1 MDNWID
7 NLRRIGLKR
16 YGDENR
22 RILSEL
28 LRNGIPAGNTVM
40 SEASAEALII
50 AVAAMIEENNK
61 ALLSDYNVDP
71 KMTIEQMGHT
81 NISCT
86 QGHYF
91 RNRKSL
97 STKTA
102 ILSSIPELQIAQ
114 KNNQNLCPDYLE

>member
-22 RILSEL
+22 QILSEL

-50 AVAAMIEENNK
+50 AVAAMIE
-61 ALLSDYNVDP
+61 
-71 KMTIEQMGHT
+71 
-81 NISCT
+81 
-86 QGHYF
+86 
-91 RNRKSL
+91 
-97 STKTA
+97 
-102 ILSSIPELQIAQ
+102 
-114 KNNQNLCPDYLE
+114 

>member
-16 YGDENR
+16 YGCDENR

-61 ALLSDYNVDP
+61 ALLSD
-71 KMTIEQMGHT
+71 
-81 NISCT
+81 
-86 QGHYF
+86 
-91 RNRKSL
+91 L
-97 STKTA
+97 SM
-102 ILSSIPELQIAQ
+102 
-114 KNNQNLCPDYLE
+114 

>member
-40 SEASAEALII
+40 SEESAE
-50 AVAAMIEENNK
+50 AAMIEENNK
-61 ALLSDYNVDP
+61 ALLSD
-71 KMTIEQMGHT
+71 
-81 NISCT
+81 
-86 QGHYF
+86 
-91 RNRKSL
+91 
-97 STKTA
+97 
-102 ILSSIPELQIAQ
+102 LSSM
-114 KNNQNLCPDYLE
+114 

>member
-28 LRNGIPAGNTVM
+28 LRNTVM

-61 ALLSDYNVDP
+61 ALLSD
-71 KMTIEQMGHT
+71 
-81 NISCT
+81 
-86 QGHYF
+86 
-91 RNRKSL
+91 L
-97 STKTA
+97 SM
-102 ILSSIPELQIAQ
+102 
-114 KNNQNLCPDYLE
+114 

>member
-40 SEASAEALII
+40 LEASAEALII

-61 ALLSDYNVDP
+61 ALLSD
-71 KMTIEQMGHT
+71 
-81 NISCT
+81 
-86 QGHYF
+86 
-91 RNRKSL
+91 L
-97 STKTA
+97 SM
-102 ILSSIPELQIAQ
+102 
-114 KNNQNLCPDYLE
+114 

>member
-40 SEASAEALII
+40 SEAIPAEALII

-61 ALLSDYNVDP
+61 ALLSD
-71 KMTIEQMGHT
+71 
-81 NISCT
+81 
-86 QGHYF
+86 
-91 RNRKSL
+91 
-97 STKTA
+97 
-102 ILSSIPELQIAQ
+102 LSSM
-114 KNNQNLCPDYLE
+114 

>member
-61 ALLSDYNVDP
+61 ALLSDLSVSYTHLTLP
-71 KMTIEQMGHT
+71 T
-81 NISCT
+81 NS
-86 QGHYF
+86 
-91 RNRKSL
+91 RV
-97 STKTA
+97 
-102 ILSSIPELQIAQ
+102 
-114 KNNQNLCPDYLE
+114 

>member
-28 LRNGIPAGNTVM
+28 LRNGVPAGNTVM
-40 SEASAEALII
+40 SEAS

-61 ALLSDYNVDP
+61 ALLSD
-71 KMTIEQMGHT
+71 
-81 NISCT
+81 
-86 QGHYF
+86 
-91 RNRKSL
+91 L
-97 STKTA
+97 SM
-102 ILSSIPELQIAQ
+102 
-114 KNNQNLCPDYLE
+114 

>member
-7 NLRRIGLKR
+7 NLRRI
-16 YGDENR
+16 GDENR

-61 ALLSDYNVDP
+61 ALLSD
-71 KMTIEQMGHT
+71 
-81 NISCT
+81 
-86 QGHYF
+86 
-91 RNRKSL
+91 
-97 STKTA
+97 
-102 ILSSIPELQIAQ
+102 LSSM
-114 KNNQNLCPDYLE
+114 

>member
-40 SEASAEALII
+40 SEASAKALII

-61 ALLSDYNVDP
+61 ALLSD
-71 KMTIEQMGHT
+71 
-81 NISCT
+81 
-86 QGHYF
+86 
-91 RNRKSL
+91 L
-97 STKTA
+97 SM
-102 ILSSIPELQIAQ
+102 
-114 KNNQNLCPDYLE
+114 

>member
-40 SEASAEALII
+40 SEASAGALII

-61 ALLSDYNVDP
+61 ALLSD
-71 KMTIEQMGHT
+71 
-81 NISCT
+81 
-86 QGHYF
+86 
-91 RNRKSL
+91 L
-97 STKTA
+97 SM
-102 ILSSIPELQIAQ
+102 
-114 KNNQNLCPDYLE
+114 

>member
-61 ALLSDYNVDP
+61 ALLSDLCNSLFFCFAL
-71 KMTIEQMGHT
+71 
-81 NISCT
+81 NICLL
-86 QGHYF
+86 HF
-91 RNRKSL
+91 
-97 STKTA
+97 
-102 ILSSIPELQIAQ
+102 
-114 KNNQNLCPDYLE
+114 

>member
-1 MDNWID
+1 METVFASKYHLRFQQMFITFVVYICLRLHKNNQKGVIMDNWID

-61 ALLSDYNVDP
+61 ALLSD
-71 KMTIEQMGHT
+71 
-81 NISCT
+81 
-86 QGHYF
+86 
-91 RNRKSL
+91 
-97 STKTA
+97 
-102 ILSSIPELQIAQ
+102 LSSM
-114 KNNQNLCPDYLE
+114 

>member
-28 LRNGIPAGNTVM
+28 LRNGVPAGNTVM

-61 ALLSDYNVDP
+61 ISAKIMAEKLGVSLRTVRRLIKENDQ
-71 KMTIEQMGHT
+71 IEYVGHGFSGYWK
-81 NISCT
+81 I
-86 QGHYF
+86 
-91 RNRKSL
+91 K
-97 STKTA
+97 
-102 ILSSIPELQIAQ
+102 
-114 KNNQNLCPDYLE
+114 

>member
-28 LRNGIPAGNTVM
+28 LRNGIHAGNTVM

-50 AVAAMIEENNK
+50 AVAVMIEENNK
-61 ALLSDYNVDP
+61 ALLSD
-71 KMTIEQMGHT
+71 
-81 NISCT
+81 
-86 QGHYF
+86 
-91 RNRKSL
+91 
-97 STKTA
+97 
-102 ILSSIPELQIAQ
+102 LSSM
-114 KNNQNLCPDYLE
+114 

>member
-7 NLRRIGLKR
+7 NLRKIGLKR

-61 ALLSDYNVDP
+61 ALLSD
-71 KMTIEQMGHT
+71 
-81 NISCT
+81 
-86 QGHYF
+86 
-91 RNRKSL
+91 
-97 STKTA
+97 
-102 ILSSIPELQIAQ
+102 LSSM
-114 KNNQNLCPDYLE
+114 

>member
-40 SEASAEALII
+40 SEASAEAFII

-61 ALLSDYNVDP
+61 AFLSD
-71 KMTIEQMGHT
+71 
-81 NISCT
+81 
-86 QGHYF
+86 
-91 RNRKSL
+91 
-97 STKTA
+97 
-102 ILSSIPELQIAQ
+102 LSSM
-114 KNNQNLCPDYLE
+114 

>member
-28 LRNGIPAGNTVM
+28 LGNGIPAGNTVM

-61 ALLSDYNVDP
+61 ISAKIMAEKLGVSLRTVRRLIKENDQ
-71 KMTIEQMGHT
+71 IEYVGHGFSGYWK
-81 NISCT
+81 I
-86 QGHYF
+86 
-91 RNRKSL
+91 K
-97 STKTA
+97 
-102 ILSSIPELQIAQ
+102 
-114 KNNQNLCPDYLE
+114 

>member
-40 SEASAEALII
+40 SEASAKALII

-61 ALLSDYNVDP
+61 ALLSD
-71 KMTIEQMGHT
+71 
-81 NISCT
+81 
-86 QGHYF
+86 
-91 RNRKSL
+91 
-97 STKTA
+97 
-102 ILSSIPELQIAQ
+102 LSSM
-114 KNNQNLCPDYLE
+114 

>member
-40 SEASAEALII
+40 SEESDEALII

-61 ALLSDYNVDP
+61 ALLSD
-71 KMTIEQMGHT
+71 
-81 NISCT
+81 
-86 QGHYF
+86 
-91 RNRKSL
+91 
-97 STKTA
+97 
-102 ILSSIPELQIAQ
+102 LSSM
-114 KNNQNLCPDYLE
+114 

>member
-40 SEASAEALII
+40 SEAAAEALII

-61 ALLSDYNVDP
+61 ALLSD
-71 KMTIEQMGHT
+71 
-81 NISCT
+81 
-86 QGHYF
+86 
-91 RNRKSL
+91 
-97 STKTA
+97 
-102 ILSSIPELQIAQ
+102 LSSM
-114 KNNQNLCPDYLE
+114 

>member
-50 AVAAMIEENNK
+50 AVAAMIEENI
-61 ALLSDYNVDP
+61 ALRFIIDVTLSFFVL
-71 KMTIEQMGHT
+71 H
-81 NISCT
+81 
-86 QGHYF
+86 
-91 RNRKSL
+91 
-97 STKTA
+97 
-102 ILSSIPELQIAQ
+102 
-114 KNNQNLCPDYLE
+114 

>member
-7 NLRRIGLKR
+7 NLKRIGLKR

-28 LRNGIPAGNTVM
+28 LRNGISVGNTVM

-61 ALLSDYNVDP
+61 ALLSD
-71 KMTIEQMGHT
+71 
-81 NISCT
+81 
-86 QGHYF
+86 
-91 RNRKSL
+91 
-97 STKTA
+97 
-102 ILSSIPELQIAQ
+102 LSSM
-114 KNNQNLCPDYLE
+114 

>member
-61 ALLSDYNVDP
+61 ALLSD
-71 KMTIEQMGHT
+71 
-81 NISCT
+81 
-86 QGHYF
+86 
-91 RNRKSL
+91 
-97 STKTA
+97 
-102 ILSSIPELQIAQ
+102 LSSMQLSLFLFCIKHLFITFLILIPICEFVNRIFHILGFWRIV
-114 KNNQNLCPDYLE
+114 

>member
-28 LRNGIPAGNTVM
+28 LRNGVPAGNTVM

-50 AVAAMIEENNK
+50 AVAAMIEENI
-61 ALLSDYNVDP
+61 ALRFIIDVTLSFFVL
-71 KMTIEQMGHT
+71 H
-81 NISCT
+81 
-86 QGHYF
+86 
-91 RNRKSL
+91 
-97 STKTA
+97 
-102 ILSSIPELQIAQ
+102 
-114 KNNQNLCPDYLE
+114 

>member
-40 SEASAEALII
+40 SEASAEAL
-50 AVAAMIEENNK
+50 NCCG
-61 ALLSDYNVDP
+61 
-71 KMTIEQMGHT
+71 GH
-81 NISCT
+81 
-86 QGHYF
+86 
-91 RNRKSL
+91 
-97 STKTA
+97 
-102 ILSSIPELQIAQ
+102 
-114 KNNQNLCPDYLE
+114 D

>member
-40 SEASAEALII
+40 SEASAEAHII

-61 ALLSDYNVDP
+61 ALLSD
-71 KMTIEQMGHT
+71 
-81 NISCT
+81 
-86 QGHYF
+86 
-91 RNRKSL
+91 
-97 STKTA
+97 
-102 ILSSIPELQIAQ
+102 LSSM
-114 KNNQNLCPDYLE
+114 